1 MKSVDIIVPCYNE
14 AEGLPIF
21 YEETRKVTDQIAG
34 YTFRFIFVN
43 DGSSDGTIDVIR
55 ALAAA
60 NGDVE
65 YISFSRTFGKES
77 AMFAGLSN
85 STADLVIIMDADLQH
100 PPAMIPDMLAGI
112 EEGYD
117 CCAARR
123 SSREGES
130 RLSSLFSTL
139 FYKVSNSLTTV
150 KLPQNAVDYR
160 VMTRRMVDAIL
171 QLTESDRFSKGIF
184 AWVGFETKWL
194 PYINVERRVGTTKW
208 NFRKLLAYAVSG
220 ISSFSVAPLRFV
232 TSTGFIISLL
242 AFIYIIITLIKTFI
256 TGIDVPGYTTT
267 LCALLLLGGIIELSI
282 GILGEYISKIYTEAK
297 DRPLYIVKES
307 SFEDDKSKD
316 NKG

>member
-65 YISFSRTFGKES
+65 YISFSRNFGKES